1 MHSVNVVTR
10 ISNVLDMERRKFLKN
25 SALASSLF
33 FVPSFVKALESVAT
47 ERLGYKRLVIIQL
60 AGGNDGLNTIIP
72 HNNDLYYNARPRLA
86 ITKDIIKLNDN
97 LGFHPSLAPLRS
109 LFDNG
114 ELSIINNV
122 GYPNPV
128 RSHFRSMDI
137 WQTASGS
144 EEYLQSGWL
153 GRFLDAHG
161 KKPYNAIEM
170 DETLSL
176 AMKGEHF
183 NGIATN
189 DYKVLYNTSKDPYFK
204 NVLNHYNDAHLSE
217 HNLGYLY
224 QTMIE
229 AKSSANYIY
238 ENTKV
243 KLTQEVY
250 PQNKFAKQLK
260 NVAQF
265 ITSRLDTKVFYTSLG
280 GFDTHANQKNKQ
292 NILLSQYAE
301 SVSAFVKDLK
311 RNEMFD
317 DTLILTFSEFG
328 RRVKQNAANGTDH
341 GSANNVFIIGKKL
354 KKAGFYNDL
363 ASLSDL
369 DSNGDLKYE
378 IDFRSVY
385 ATIISK
391 WMKVSTEGIIN
402 PEQKPLDFI

>member
-1 MHSVNVVTR
+1 
-10 ISNVLDMERRKFLKN
+10 MERRKFLKN

-33 FVPSFVKALESVAT
+33 FVPSFVKAFESVAT
-47 ERLGYKRLVIIQL
+47 EQLGYKRLVIIQL

-72 HNNDLYYNARPRLA
+72 HYNDLYYNARPRLA
-86 ITKDIIKLNDN
+86 ITKDIIKLNDD

-144 EEYLQSGWL
+144 DEYLQSGWL
-153 GRFLDAHG
+153 GRYLDTHG
-161 KKPYNAIEM
+161 EKPYNALEM
-170 DETLSL
+170 DEQLSL

-189 DYKVLYNTSKDPYFK
+189 DYRVLYNTSKDPYFK

-243 KLTQEVY
+243 KLSQEEY
-250 PQNKFAKQLK
+250 PKNGFAKQLK

-265 ITSRLDTKVFYTSLG
+265 INSGLETKVFYTSLG
-280 GFDTHANQKNKQ
+280 GFDTHANQENRQKR
-292 NILLSQYAE
+292 LLSQYAE

-311 RNEMFD
+311 RNETFN

-341 GSANNVFIIGKKL
+341 GSANNVFVMGKNL
-354 KKAGFYNDL
+354 KKAGFYNNL

-369 DSNGDLKYE
+369 DDNGDLKYE
-378 IDFRSVY
+378 IDFRTIY
-385 ATIISK
+385 ATILSQWLKADDTAILNKSFDK
-391 WMKVSTEGIIN
+391 LN
-402 PEQKPLDFI
+402 FI

>member
-1 MHSVNVVTR
+1 M
-10 ISNVLDMERRKFLKN
+10 DRRKFIKN

-33 FVPSFVKALESVAT
+33 FVPNFVKAFESVTT
-47 ERLGYKRLVIIQL
+47 ERLGYKRLVIVQL

-86 ITKDIIKLNDN
+86 ITEDIIKLTDD
-97 LGFHPSLAPLRS
+97 LGFHPSLSPLRS

-144 EEYLQSGWL
+144 DEYLQSGWI
-153 GRFLDAHG
+153 GRYLDQHG
-161 KKPYNAIEM
+161 KKPYNAMEM
-170 DETLSL
+170 DEQLSL

-189 DYKVLYNTSKDPYFK
+189 DYKVLYNTAKDPYFK
-204 NVLNHYNDAHLSE
+204 NVLHHYNDTHLSE

-229 AKSSANYIY
+229 AKSSAKYIF
-238 ENTKV
+238 ESTKV
-243 KLTQEVY
+243 KSSQESY
-250 PQNKFAKQLK
+250 PQNGFSKQLR

-265 ITSRLDTKVFYTSLG
+265 INSGLDTKVFYTSLG
-280 GFDTHANQKNKQ
+280 GFDTHANQDNKQ
-292 NILLSQYAE
+292 TRLLSQYAE

-311 RNEMFD
+311 QNGTFE

-341 GSANNVFIIGKKL
+341 GSANNVFVIGKSL
-354 KKAGFYNDL
+354 KKAGFYNNL

-369 DSNGDLKYE
+369 DANGDLKYN
-378 IDFRSVY
+378 IDFRAVY
-385 ATIISK
+385 ATILSQ
-391 WMKVSTEGIIN
+391 WMNVSAEGII
-402 PEQKPLDFI
+402 PVEQKLLDFV

>member
-1 MHSVNVVTR
+1 M
-10 ISNVLDMERRKFLKN
+10 DRRKFIKD

-33 FVPSFVKALESVAT
+33 FVPSFVKAFESVAT
-47 ERLGYKRLVIIQL
+47 AQLGYRRLVIVQL

-72 HNNDLYYNARPRLA
+72 HNNDIYYNARPRLA
-86 ITKDIIKLNDN
+86 ITKDIIKLNDD
-97 LGFHPSLAPLRS
+97 LGFHSSLLPLRA
-109 LFDNG
+109 LYDNG
-114 ELSIINNV
+114 ELSILNNV

-137 WQTASGS
+137 WQTASDS
-144 EEYLQSGWL
+144 DEYLQSGWL
-153 GRFLDAHG
+153 GRYLDAHG

-170 DETLSL
+170 DEQLSL

-189 DYKVLYNTSKDPYFK
+189 DYKVLYRTAKDPYFK

-229 AKSSANYIY
+229 AKSSAKYIY

-243 KLTQEVY
+243 RLSQQEY

-265 ITSRLDTKVFYTSLG
+265 INSGLETKVFYTSLG
-280 GFDTHANQKNKQ
+280 GFDTHANQQNKQ
-292 NILLSQYAE
+292 ARLLKQYAE

-311 RNEMFD
+311 QNGTFN

-341 GSANNVFIIGKKL
+341 GAANNVFIIGKNL
-354 KKAGFYNDL
+354 KKAGFYNSL

-369 DSNGDLKYE
+369 DTNGDLKYE

-385 ATIISK
+385 ATVLSK
-391 WMKVSTEGIIN
+391 WMNVSTEGIIN
-402 PEQKPLDFI
+402 SKQKTLNFI

>member
-1 MHSVNVVTR
+1 M
-10 ISNVLDMERRKFLKN
+10 DRRKFLKN

-33 FVPSFVKALESVAT
+33 FVPNFVKAFESVAS

-72 HNNDLYYNARPRLA
+72 HNNDLYYNARPKLA
-86 ITKDIIKLNDN
+86 IANDIIKLTDD
-97 LGFHPSLAPLRS
+97 LGFHPSLSPLRS

-114 ELSIINNV
+114 EMSIINNV

-144 EEYLQSGWL
+144 DEYLQSGWL
-153 GRFLDAHG
+153 GRYLDEHG
-161 KKPYNAIEM
+161 KKPYNAMEM
-170 DETLSL
+170 DEQLSL

-189 DYKVLYNTSKDPYFK
+189 DYKVLYNTAKDPYFK
-204 NVLNHYNDAHLSE
+204 NVINHYNDAHLSE

-229 AKSSANYIY
+229 AKSSANYIF

-243 KLTQEVY
+243 KSSQESY
-250 PQNKFAKQLK
+250 PQNGFAKQLK

-265 ITSRLDTKVFYTSLG
+265 INSDLDTKVFYTSLG

-292 NILLSQYAE
+292 TKLLSQYAE
-301 SVSAFVKDLK
+301 STAAFVKDLK
-311 RNEMFD
+311 QNKSFE

-341 GSANNVFIIGKKL
+341 GAANNVFVIGKNL
-354 KKAGFYNDL
+354 KQAGFYNDL
-363 ASLSDL
+363 ASLDDL
-369 DSNGDLKYE
+369 DDNGDLKYN

-385 ATIISK
+385 TTILSQ
-391 WMKVSTEGIIN
+391 WMNVSAEGII
-402 PEQKPLDFI
+402 PSEQKLLDFI

>member
-1 MHSVNVVTR
+1 M
-10 ISNVLDMERRKFLKN
+10 DRRKFLKD
-25 SALASSLF
+25 SALASSLL
-33 FVPSFVKALESVAT
+33 FVPSFLKAFESVDAT
-47 ERLGYKRLVIIQL
+47 RLGYKRLVIVQL
-60 AGGNDGLNTIIP
+60 SGGNDGLNTIIP
-72 HNNDLYYNARPRLA
+72 YNNDIYYNSRPRLA
-86 ITKDIIKLNDN
+86 ITKDIIKMTDD
-97 LGFHPSLAPLRS
+97 LGFHSSLAPLRS

-114 ELSIINNV
+114 ELSILNNV

-137 WQTASGS
+137 WQTASDS
-144 EEYLQSGWL
+144 NQYLQSGWL
-153 GRFLDAHG
+153 GRYMDMYG

-170 DETLSL
+170 DEQLSL

-189 DYKVLYNTSKDPYFK
+189 DYKVLYRTAKDPFFES
-204 NVLNHYNDAHLSE
+204 VHNHYNDAHLNE

-229 AKSSANYIY
+229 AKSSAKYIY

-243 KLTQEVY
+243 KLSQQDY
-250 PQNKFAKQLK
+250 PKNALAKQLK

-265 ITSRLDTKVFYTSLG
+265 INSNIDTKVFYTSLG
-280 GFDTHANQKNKQ
+280 GFDTHANQQDKQ
-292 NILLSQYAE
+292 ARLLSQYAE
-301 SVSAFVKDLK
+301 SISSFVKDLK
-311 RNEMFD
+311 QNGTFK

-341 GSANNVFIIGKKL
+341 GAANNVFVIGKNL
-354 KKAGFYNDL
+354 KQAGFYNNL
-363 ASLSDL
+363 ASLKDL

-385 ATIISK
+385 ATILK
-391 WMKVSTEGIIN
+391 NWMGVSTEGILN
-402 PEQKPLDFI
+402 PKLKVLSFL

>member
-1 MHSVNVVTR
+1 M
-10 ISNVLDMERRKFLKN
+10 DRRKFIKN
-25 SALASSLF
+25 SALASSLL
-33 FVPSFVKALESVAT
+33 FVPSFVKAFESTTT
-47 ERLGYKRLVIIQL
+47 EGFGYKRLVIVQL

-72 HNNDLYYNARPRLA
+72 HNNDIYFNSRPRLA

-97 LGFHPSLAPLRS
+97 LGFHPSLGPLRS

-137 WQTASGS
+137 WQTASS
-144 EEYLQSGWL
+144 SDEYLQSGWL
-153 GRFLDAHG
+153 GRYLDKYG

-170 DETLSL
+170 DEQLSL
-176 AMKGEHF
+176 AMKGERF
-183 NGIATN
+183 NGIATDN
-189 DYKVLYNTSKDPYFK
+189 YKVLYKTAKDPFFK
-204 NVLNHYNDAHLSE
+204 SVLNHYNDAHLSE

-229 AKSSANYIY
+229 AKSSAKYIY
-238 ENTKV
+238 ETTKI
-243 KLTQEVY
+243 KSSQQDY

-265 ITSRLDTKVFYTSLG
+265 INSDLDTKVFYTSLG
-280 GFDTHANQKNKQ
+280 GFDTHANQQNKQ
-292 NILLSQYAE
+292 AKLLKQYAE
-301 SVSAFVKDLK
+301 SVLAFVKDLK
-311 RNEMFD
+311 QNQRFE

-341 GSANNVFIIGKKL
+341 GAANNIFVIGKNL
-354 KKAGFYNDL
+354 KQSGFYNNL

-369 DSNGDLKYE
+369 DKNGDLKYE
-378 IDFRSVY
+378 IDFRTIY
-385 ATIISK
+385 ATILNHWLKADDTTILNNSFTK
-391 WMKVSTEGIIN
+391 LN
-402 PEQKPLDFI
+402 FI

>member
-1 MHSVNVVTR
+1 M
-10 ISNVLDMERRKFLKN
+10 DRRKFIKN
-25 SALASSLF
+25 SALASSLL
-33 FVPSFVKALESVAT
+33 FVPSFVKAFESVASQQ
-47 ERLGYKRLVIIQL
+47 LGYKRLVVIQL

-72 HNNDLYYNARPRLA
+72 YYNDIYYNARPRLA
-86 ITKDIIKLNDN
+86 ITKDIIKLNDD

-114 ELSIINNV
+114 EMSIINNV
-122 GYPNPV
+122 GYPNPI

-153 GRFLDAHG
+153 GRYLDTHG
-161 KKPYNAIEM
+161 EKPYNAMEM
-170 DETLSL
+170 DEQLSL

-183 NGIATN
+183 NGIATSN
-189 DYKVLYNTSKDPYFK
+189 YKVLYNTAKDPYFK
-204 NVLNHYNDAHLSE
+204 NVLNHYDDAHLSE

-238 ENTKV
+238 ETTKV
-243 KLTQEVY
+243 KLSQEDY

-265 ITSRLDTKVFYTSLG
+265 INSGLETKVFYTSLS
-280 GFDTHANQKNKQ
+280 GFDTHANQLNKQ
-292 NILLSQYAE
+292 KRLLSQYAE

-311 RNEMFD
+311 RNKTFE

-328 RRVKQNAANGTDH
+328 RRVKQNAAVGTDH
-341 GSANNVFIIGKKL
+341 GAANNVFIMGKNL
-354 KKAGFYNDL
+354 KKGGFYNNL

-369 DSNGDLKYE
+369 DDNGDLKFE
-378 IDFRSVY
+378 IDFRTIY
-385 ATIISK
+385 ATILSQWLEADDTSILNHSFDK
-391 WMKVSTEGIIN
+391 LN
-402 PEQKPLDFI
+402 FI

>member
-1 MHSVNVVTR
+1 LYSAYVITR
-10 ISNVLDMERRKFLKN
+10 ISNVLVMDRRKFIKK

-33 FVPSFVKALESVAT
+33 FVPNFVKAFESVAK

-72 HNNDLYYNARPRLA
+72 HNNDIYFNARPRLA
-86 ITKDIIKLNDN
+86 ITKDIIKLNDD

-137 WQTASGS
+137 WQTASS
-144 EEYLQSGWL
+144 SDEYLQSGWL
-153 GRFLDAHG
+153 GRYLDTHG
-161 KKPYNAIEM
+161 DKPYNAIET

-176 AMKGEHF
+176 ALKGEHF

-189 DYKVLYNTSKDPYFK
+189 DYRVLYNTSKDPYFK
-204 NVLNHYNDAHLSE
+204 NVLNHYNDTHLSE

-243 KLTQEVY
+243 KLSQEDY
-250 PQNKFAKQLK
+250 PQNHFARQLK
-260 NVAQF
+260 TVAQF
-265 ITSRLDTKVFYTSLG
+265 INSGLDTKVFYTSLG
-280 GFDTHANQKNKQ
+280 GFDTHVNQENKQ
-292 NILLSQYAE
+292 SRLLSHYAE

-311 RNEMFD
+311 RNEIFE

-341 GSANNVFIIGKKL
+341 GTANNVFVIGKNL
-354 KKAGFYNDL
+354 KRAGFYNDL

-369 DSNGDLKYE
+369 DENGDLKYS

-385 ATIISK
+385 ATILSQ
-391 WMKVSTEGIIN
+391 WMDVSAEEII
-402 PEQKPLDFI
+402 PTKQKILEFI

>member
-1 MHSVNVVTR
+1 M
-10 ISNVLDMERRKFLKN
+10 DRRKFIKD

-33 FVPSFVKALESVAT
+33 FVPSFVKAFESVAA

-72 HNNDLYYNARPRLA
+72 YNNDIYYNSRPRLA
-86 ITKDIIKLNDN
+86 ITKDIIKLNDD
-97 LGFHPSLAPLRS
+97 LGFHPSLAPLRA
-109 LFDNG
+109 LYDKG
-114 ELSIINNV
+114 QLSILNNV

-144 EEYLQSGWL
+144 DEYLQSGWL
-153 GRFLDAHG
+153 GRYLDKHG
-161 KKPYNAIEM
+161 EKPYNAIEI
-170 DETLSL
+170 DEQLSL

-189 DYKVLYNTSKDPYFK
+189 DYRVLYNSSKDPYFK

-224 QTMIE
+224 QTMTE
-229 AKSSANYIY
+229 AKSSAKYIY

-243 KLTQEVY
+243 KLSQQEY
-250 PQNKFAKQLK
+250 PQNKFARQLK

-265 ITSRLDTKVFYTSLG
+265 INSGLDTKVFYTSLG
-280 GFDTHANQKNKQ
+280 GFDTHANQNNKQ
-292 NILLSQYAE
+292 SRLLSQYAE
-301 SVSAFVKDLK
+301 SVSTFVKDLEQ
-311 RNEMFD
+311 NDMFE

-341 GSANNVFIIGKKL
+341 GAANNVFIIGKNL
-354 KKAGFYNDL
+354 KQAGFYNNL
-363 ASLSDL
+363 ASLNDL
-369 DSNGDLKYE
+369 DDNGDLKYE

-385 ATIISK
+385 STILNN
-391 WMKVSTEGIIN
+391 WMNVSTEGIIN
-402 PEQKPLDFI
+402 SKQKVLNFI

>member
-1 MHSVNVVTR
+1 M
-10 ISNVLDMERRKFLKN
+10 DRRKFLKN

-33 FVPSFVKALESVAT
+33 FVPNFVKAFESVAK
-47 ERLGYKRLVIIQL
+47 EQLGYKRLVIVQL

-72 HNNDLYYNARPRLA
+72 HNNDLYYKARPKLA
-86 ITKDIIKLNDN
+86 ITKGILKLTDD
-97 LGFHPSLAPLRS
+97 LGFHPSLGPLRS
-109 LFDNG
+109 LYDNG

-153 GRFLDAHG
+153 GRYLDLHG
-161 KKPYNAIEM
+161 KKPYNAMEM
-170 DETLSL
+170 DEQLSL

-189 DYKVLYNTSKDPYFK
+189 DYKVLYNSAKDPYFK
-204 NVLNHYNDAHLSE
+204 SVINHYNDAHLSE

-229 AKSSANYIY
+229 AKSSAQYIF
-238 ENTKV
+238 ENTNINSS
-243 KLTQEVY
+243 QETY
-250 PQNKFAKQLK
+250 PQNGFAKQLK
-260 NVAQF
+260 NVSQF
-265 ITSRLDTKVFYTSLG
+265 INSGLDTKVFYTSLS
-280 GFDTHANQKNKQ
+280 GFDTHANQNNKQ
-292 NILLSQYAE
+292 TRLLSQYAE
-301 SVSAFVKDLK
+301 SISAFVKDLK
-311 RNEMFD
+311 RNNTFEN
-317 DTLILTFSEFG
+317 TLILTFSEFG

-341 GSANNVFIIGKKL
+341 GSANNVFVIGKDL

-369 DSNGDLKYE
+369 DANGDLKFN

-385 ATIISK
+385 STILSR
-391 WMKVSTEGIIN
+391 WMDVSAEGII
-402 PEQKPLDFI
+402 PSEQKLLDFI

>member
-1 MHSVNVVTR
+1 M
-10 ISNVLDMERRKFLKN
+10 DRRKFIKN

-33 FVPSFVKALESVAT
+33 FVPSFVKAFETLAT

-72 HNNDLYYNARPRLA
+72 HNNDLYYNARPKLA
-86 ITKDIIKLNDN
+86 ITQDIIKLTDD
-97 LGFHPSLAPLRS
+97 LGLHPSLSPLRS

-144 EEYLQSGWL
+144 DEYLQSGWL
-153 GRFLDAHG
+153 GRYLDKHG
-161 KKPYNAIEM
+161 NKPYNAIEL
-170 DETLSL
+170 DEQLSL

-189 DYKVLYNTSKDPYFK
+189 DYRVLYNTSKDPYFK
-204 NVLNHYNDAHLSE
+204 NVLNHYNDTHLSE

-229 AKSSANYIY
+229 AKSSANYIF
-238 ENTKV
+238 ENTQV
-243 KLTQEVY
+243 KLSQEAY
-250 PQNKFAKQLK
+250 PQNSFGKQLR

-265 ITSRLDTKVFYTSLG
+265 INSGLDTKVFYTSLG
-280 GFDTHANQKNKQ
+280 GFDTHANQQNKQ
-292 NILLSQYAE
+292 KRLLSQYAE

-311 RNEMFD
+311 RSETFE

-341 GSANNVFIIGKKL
+341 GAANNVFVIGKSL
-354 KKAGFYNDL
+354 KKAGFYNNLSSL
-363 ASLSDL
+363 ADL
-369 DSNGDLKYE
+369 DDNGDIKYTV
-378 IDFRSVY
+378 DFRWVY
-385 ATIISK
+385 ATILSK
-391 WMKVSTEGIIN
+391 WMNVSSEGII
-402 PEQKPLDFI
+402 PSEQKLLDFI

>member
-1 MHSVNVVTR
+1 M
-10 ISNVLDMERRKFLKN
+10 DRRKFLKN
-25 SALASSLF
+25 SALVSSLF
-33 FVPSFVKALESVAT
+33 FVPNFVKAFESLPS
-47 ERLGYKRLVIIQL
+47 ERLGYKRLVIVQL

-72 HNNDLYYNARPRLA
+72 YNNDLYYNARPRLA
-86 ITKDIIKLNDN
+86 ISKNIIKLNDD
-97 LGFHPSLAPLRS
+97 LGFHPSLSPLQS

-137 WQTASGS
+137 WQTASES
-144 EEYLQSGWL
+144 DEYLQSGWL
-153 GRFLDAHG
+153 GRYLDQHG
-161 KKPYNAIEM
+161 KKPYNAMEM
-170 DETLSL
+170 DEQLSL

-183 NGIATN
+183 NGIATSN
-189 DYKVLYNTSKDPYFK
+189 YKTLHNSAKDPYFK

-243 KLTQEVY
+243 KSSQKSY
-250 PQNKFAKQLK
+250 PQNGFAGQLK

-265 ITSRLDTKVFYTSLG
+265 INSGLDTKVFYTSLA
-280 GFDTHANQKNKQ
+280 GFDTHANQDYKQ
-292 NILLSQYAE
+292 TRLLTQYAE
-301 SVSAFVKDLK
+301 SVSAFVSDLK
-311 RNEMFD
+311 RSSTFK

-328 RRVKQNAANGTDH
+328 RRVNQNAANGTDH
-341 GSANNVFIIGKKL
+341 GSANNVFVIGKNL
-354 KKAGFYNDL
+354 KTAGFYNEL
-363 ASLSDL
+363 SSLSDL
-369 DSNGDLKYE
+369 DANGDLKYN

-385 ATIISK
+385 ATILSQ
-391 WMKVSTEGIIN
+391 WMGVSTKGIISGQ
-402 PEQKPLDFI
+402 PKPLDFL

>member
-217 HNLGYLY
+217 HNLRYLY

>member
-1 MHSVNVVTR
+1 
-10 ISNVLDMERRKFLKN
+10 MERRKFLKN

-33 FVPSFVKALESVAT
+33 FVPSFVKAFESVAT

-72 HNNDLYYNARPRLA
+72 YNNDLYYNARPRLA
-86 ITKDIIKLNDN
+86 ITKDIIKLNDD
-97 LGFHPSLAPLRS
+97 LGFHPSLAPLRP

-137 WQTASGS
+137 WQTASDS
-144 EEYLQSGWL
+144 DEYIQSGWL
-153 GRFLDAHG
+153 GRYLDQHG

-170 DETLSL
+170 DEHLSL

-204 NVLNHYNDAHLSE
+204 KVLKHYNDAHLSD

-238 ENTKV
+238 ENTTV
-243 KLTQEVY
+243 KLSQQDY
-250 PQNKFAKQLK
+250 PQNGFAKQLK

-280 GFDTHANQKNKQ
+280 GFDTHANQHNKQ
-292 NILLSQYAE
+292 KRLLSQYAE

-311 RNEMFD
+311 RNNMFK

-328 RRVKQNAANGTDH
+328 RRIKQNAANGTDH
-341 GSANNVFIIGKKL
+341 GAANNVFVIGEKL
-354 KKAGFYNDL
+354 KKTGFYNDL

-369 DSNGDLKYE
+369 DNNGDLKYE
-378 IDFRSVY
+378 IDFRTIY
-385 ATIISK
+385 ATILSEWLNADDTSILNKSFSK
-391 WMKVSTEGIIN
+391 LN
-402 PEQKPLDFI
+402 FI

>member
-1 MHSVNVVTR
+1 MK
-10 ISNVLDMERRKFLKN
+10 RRKFLKN

-72 HNNDLYYNARPRLA
+72 HNNDLYYKARPKLA
-86 ITKDIIKLNDN
+86 ITKGIIKVSDD
-97 LGFHPSLAPLRS
+97 LGFHPSLAPLQN
-109 LFDNG
+109 LYDNG

-137 WQTASGS
+137 WQTASGA

-153 GRFLDAHG
+153 GRYLDIHG

-170 DETLSL
+170 DEQLSL
-176 AMKGEHF
+176 AMKGDHF

-204 NVLNHYNDAHLSE
+204 NIINHHNDAHLSE

-229 AKSSANYIY
+229 ATSSATYIY
-238 ENTKV
+238 ETTNV
-243 KLTQEVY
+243 KLSQQEY
-250 PQNKFAKQLK
+250 PQNSFAKQLK

-265 ITSRLDTKVFYTSLG
+265 ISSGLDTKVFYTSLN
-280 GFDTHANQKNKQ
+280 GFDTHANQDNKQ
-292 NILLSQYAE
+292 TRLLSTYAE

-311 RNEMFD
+311 RNDAFN

-341 GSANNVFIIGKKL
+341 GSANNVFVIGKQL
-354 KKAGFYNDL
+354 KQAGFYNNL

-369 DSNGDLKYE
+369 DTNGDLKFE
-378 IDFRSVY
+378 IDFRSIY
-385 ATIISK
+385 ATILNE
-391 WMKVSTEGIIN
+391 WMQVSSDGIIN
-402 PEQKPLDFI
+402 SKHKTLNFI

>member
-1 MHSVNVVTR
+1 
-10 ISNVLDMERRKFLKN
+10 MERRKFLKN

-33 FVPSFVKALESVAT
+33 FVPSFVKAFESVAT

-72 HNNDLYYNARPRLA
+72 HNNDHYYNARPRLA
-86 ITKDIIKLNDN
+86 ITEDIIKLNDD

-114 ELSIINNV
+114 EMSIINNV

-144 EEYLQSGWL
+144 DEYLQSGWL
-153 GRFLDAHG
+153 GRYLDTHG
-161 KKPYNAIEM
+161 EKPYNALEM
-170 DETLSL
+170 DEQLSL

-243 KLTQEVY
+243 KLSQEEY
-250 PQNKFAKQLK
+250 PQNRFAKQLK
-260 NVAQF
+260 NVGQF
-265 ITSRLDTKVFYTSLG
+265 INSGLETKVFYTSLG
-280 GFDTHANQKNKQ
+280 GFDTHANQPNRQKR
-292 NILLSQYAE
+292 LLSQYAE
-301 SVSAFVKDLK
+301 SVAAFVKDLK
-311 RNEMFD
+311 RNDTFE

-328 RRVKQNAANGTDH
+328 RRVKQNAATGTDH
-341 GSANNVFIIGKKL
+341 GAANNVFVMGKNL
-354 KKAGFYNDL
+354 KKAGFYNKL

-369 DSNGDLKYE
+369 DDNGDLKYE
-378 IDFRSVY
+378 IDFRTIY
-385 ATIISK
+385 ATILSQWLGADDTTILNNSFDK
-391 WMKVSTEGIIN
+391 LN
-402 PEQKPLDFI
+402 FI

>member
-1 MHSVNVVTR
+1 M
-10 ISNVLDMERRKFLKN
+10 DRRKFIKN

-33 FVPSFVKALESVAT
+33 FVPNFVKAFESVAS

-60 AGGNDGLNTIIP
+60 SGGNDGLNTIIP
-72 HNNDLYYNARPRLA
+72 HNNDIYYNSRPQLA
-86 ITKDIIKLNDN
+86 ITKDIIKLNDD
-97 LGFHPSLAPLRS
+97 LGFHPSLSPLRT
-109 LFDNG
+109 LFDKG

-144 EEYLQSGWL
+144 DQYLQSGWL
-153 GRFLDAHG
+153 GRFLDQHG

-170 DETLSL
+170 DEQLSL

-183 NGIATN
+183 NGIATS
-189 DYKVLYNTSKDPYFK
+189 DYRVLYRTSKDPYFK

-224 QTMIE
+224 QKMIE

-243 KLTQEVY
+243 KLSQETY
-250 PQNKFAKQLK
+250 PQNRFAKQLK

-265 ITSRLDTKVFYTSLG
+265 INSDLDTKVFYTSLG
-280 GFDTHANQKNKQ
+280 GFDTHANQENKQ
-292 NILLSQYAE
+292 KKLLSHYAE

-311 RNEMFD
+311 RNETFE

-341 GSANNVFIIGKKL
+341 GAANNVFLIGKNL
-354 KKAGFYNDL
+354 KKAGFYNNL

-369 DSNGDLKYE
+369 DGNGDLKYT
-378 IDFRSVY
+378 IDFRSIY
-385 ATIISK
+385 ATILSQ
-391 WMKVSTEGIIN
+391 WMEVSAEGII
-402 PEQKPLDFI
+402 PSKQKLLDFI